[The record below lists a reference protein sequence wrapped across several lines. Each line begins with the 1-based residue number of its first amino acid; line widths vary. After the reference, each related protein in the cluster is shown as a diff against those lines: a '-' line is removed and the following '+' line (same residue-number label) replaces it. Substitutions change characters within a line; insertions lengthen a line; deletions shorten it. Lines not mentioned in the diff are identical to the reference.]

1 MGAATRSLHVVLRLP
16 PRACLRWSRVGRA
29 DGEIRDSLAAS
40 RAQADRIL
48 DAAESHARALTEMA
62 AETDQ
67 ALIDARIQRL
77 VNLRNE
83 IEQHQE
89 RIETAYVAMAETMA
103 KVAARLTEAAREA
116 DFSIPPWPGGIRSAF
131 EVKLTETREMT
142 IRIERERASAAPPAG
157 GSRIAA
163 IEEQEN
169 QSR

>member
-1 MGAATRSLHVVLRLP
+1 
-16 PRACLRWSRVGRA
+16 
-29 DGEIRDSLAAS
+29 
-40 RAQADRIL
+40 
-48 DAAESHARALTEMA
+48 MA

-67 ALIDARIQRL
+67 ALIDARMQRL
-77 VNLRNE
+77 VNLRAE

-89 RIETAYVAMAETMA
+89 RIEAAYVAMAETMA
-103 KVAARLTEAAREA
+103 KVATRLTEAARDA

-142 IRIERERASAAPPAG
+142 IRIERERASAAPPG
-157 GSRIAA
+157 GRSRIAA

>member
-1 MGAATRSLHVVLRLP
+1 MPGALT
-16 PRACLRWSRVGRA
+16 
-29 DGEIRDSLAAS
+29 GEIRDSLAAS

-48 DAAESHARALTEMA
+48 DAAESHAQALTEMA

-67 ALIDARIQRL
+67 ALIDARLQRL
-77 VNLRNE
+77 VNLRAE

-89 RIETAYVAMAETMA
+89 RIEAAYVAMAETMA
-103 KVAARLTEAAREA
+103 KVATRLTEAAREA
-116 DFSIPPWPGGIRSAF
+116 DFSIPPWPDGIRSAF

-142 IRIERERASAAPPAG
+142 IRIERERASAAPPG
-157 GSRIAA
+157 GRSRIAA